1 MEWTDEGTIIGLK
14 AHGESAVIL
23 EVMTRD
29 HGRHLGLVRGG
40 RSQKAQPQLQPGN
53 HISLTWRAR
62 LDEHLGEY
70 KVELLTSHAARLMA
84 APVALYG
91 LGTIAGL
98 LRLLPERDPHPGLYE
113 GLAVL
118 IAHLDELRL
127 TPPLVVRFELAML
140 SELGF
145 GLDLARCVVTGSPDD
160 LSHVSPKSGKAV
172 SRRAA
177 QPYLDRLLALPAF
190 LVEGQGGREPSSA
203 ELLAGFALTGYF
215 LRRHLYEPRGLREP
229 PERAR
234 LVELATRIA
243 ANSPT
248 PDSSTD

>member
-1 MEWTDEGTIIGLK
+1 MEWVDEGTVIGLRG
-14 AHGESAVIL
+14 HGESAVIL
-23 EVMTRD
+23 EVMTRF

-40 RSQKAQPQLQPGN
+40 RSQKTQPLLQPGN
-53 HISLTWRAR
+53 RVALTWRAR

-84 APVALYG
+84 TPVALYG
-91 LGTIAGL
+91 LATIAGL

-118 IAHLDELRL
+118 VEHLDEPQLA
-127 TPPLVVRFELAML
+127 PPLVVRFELAML

-145 GLDLARCVVTGSPDD
+145 GLDLARCAVTGTPDD

-172 SRRAA
+172 SRPAA
-177 QPYLDRLLALPAF
+177 QPYLDRLLKLPAF
-190 LVEGQGGREPSSA
+190 LVEGQGGRQPSAADIMS
-203 ELLAGFALTGYF
+203 GFALTGFF
-215 LRRHLYEPRGLREP
+215 LRRHLFEPRGLQEP

-234 LVELATRIA
+234 LVELATRLA
-243 ANSPT
+243 ANS
-248 PDSSTD
+248 STD

>member
-40 RSQKAQPQLQPGN
+40 RSAKAQPQLQPGN
-53 HISLTWRAR
+53 HIAVTWRAR

-84 APVALYG
+84 VPVALYG
-91 LGTIAGL
+91 LATIAGL

-118 IAHLDELRL
+118 VAHLDELRL
-127 TPPLVVRFELAML
+127 APPLIVRFELAML

-145 GLDLARCVVTGSPDD
+145 GLDLTRCAATGSTDD

-203 ELLAGFALTGYF
+203 ELSAGFALTSYF
-215 LRRHLYEPRGLREP
+215 LRRHLFEPRGLPEP

-234 LVELATRIA
+234 LVELAIRVA
-243 ANSPT
+243 ANAAAA
-248 PDSSTD
+248 DSSTD